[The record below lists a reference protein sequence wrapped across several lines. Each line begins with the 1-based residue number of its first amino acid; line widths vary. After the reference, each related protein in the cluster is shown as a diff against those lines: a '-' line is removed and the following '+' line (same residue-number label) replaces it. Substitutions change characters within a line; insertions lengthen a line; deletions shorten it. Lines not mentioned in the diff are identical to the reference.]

1 MNRTST
7 YRDLDAWRGAMTLSE
22 RIYQLTQ
29 AFPDAERYGLISQM
43 RRCSVSIP
51 SNIAEGQARGT
62 VLFGLHFLRIAIGS
76 AAELD
81 TQLELARRLRFVTV
95 EATREVDAQ
104 LERVRQMLYGMRR
117 EHQRRIAT
125 AGATVGSIVLLFL
138 AASRLFLA

>member
-1 MNRTST
+1 
-7 YRDLDAWRGAMTLSE
+7 MTLSE

-29 AFPDAERYGLISQM
+29 AFPDTERYGLISQM

-81 TQLELARRLRFVTV
+81 TQLELARRLRLVTV

-117 EHQRRIAT
+117 EHQRRLAT
-125 AGATVGSIVLLFL
+125 TSATVATVLLAVF
-138 AASRLFLA
+138 AASRLFV